1 MLIDTGFSIKSF
13 NLKLKDTNALNVTQM
28 PKVASTVENYTKLGN
43 QLKNNFYQNVAM
55 QVARVS
61 IGWMKGIYSNKL
73 IGLLVWFKSK

>member
-1 MLIDTGFSIKSF
+1 MFIDTGSSIKSF
-13 NLKLKDTNALNVTQM
+13 NLKLKDTSALNVTQM

-73 IGLLVWFKSK
+73 IGLLV